1 MSDVVGYRVAIQEQ
15 RAAALKDRVQQ
26 LLAPFDGTER
36 ALDSGCGAGAL
47 AFALAPFVEHVVG
60 VDRSAELV
68 AAGNELAPPNCE
80 LIVGDATALPF
91 EYGSFDIAGCMRV
104 LHHARRPELVV
115 SELARVTRPGGR
127 ILLVD
132 QLGFVDPVVS
142 AETDRFEQAR
152 DPSHTRLLPDQDIRF
167 LLDANDLEVLTN
179 EIAREERDL
188 ERYLDLVGLEGDERR
203 RVSGMAPGAVYEV
216 EIGWYVA
223 RKRGG
228 LSLRRQPQVYGV
240 VRVVEVLQHPG
251 RRPRQHGLRH
261 RAEAVREPRHDQL
274 RLPALDR
281 RERPSSPRAPGRSRT
296 AARAASRGS
305 SDAGTPASSRTR
317 A

>member
-1 MSDVVGYRVAIQEQ
+1 
-15 RAAALKDRVQQ
+15 
-26 LLAPFDGTER
+26 
-36 ALDSGCGAGAL
+36 
-47 AFALAPFVEHVVG
+47 
-60 VDRSAELV
+60 
-68 AAGNELAPPNCE
+68 
-80 LIVGDATALPF
+80 
-91 EYGSFDIAGCMRV
+91 MRV

-203 RVSGMAPGAVYEV
+203 RVQRDGARRGLRGRDRLVRRAQARRADVGRGVWSMEAPDSRADLVVVGAGIV
-216 EIGWYVA
+216 GLAVA
-223 RKRGG
+223 RR
-228 LSLRRQPQVYGV
+228 L
-240 VRVVEVLQHPG
+240 
-251 RRPRQHGLRH
+251 H
-261 RAEAVREPRHDQL
+261 RK
-274 RLPALDR
+274 
-281 RERPSSPRAPGRSRT
+281 RSR
-296 AARAASRGS
+296 ARESA
-305 SDAGTPASSRTR
+305 
-317 A
+317 

>member
-15 RAAALKDRVQQ
+15 RSAALRDRVQQ

-36 ALDSGCGAGAL
+36 AVDSGCGAGAL
-47 AFALAPFVEHVVG
+47 AFALAPFVERVVG
-60 VDRSAELV
+60 VDRSADLV
-68 AAGNELAPPNCE
+68 AAGNEIAPPNCE
-80 LIVGDATALPF
+80 LIVGDATSLPF

-142 AETDRFEQAR
+142 AETDRFEKAR
-152 DPSHTRLLPDQDIRF
+152 DPSHERLLPDQDIRF

-179 EIAREERDL
+179 EIASEERDL

-228 LSLRRQPQVYGV
+228 L
-240 VRVVEVLQHPG
+240 H
-251 RRPRQHGLRH
+251 
-261 RAEAVREPRHDQL
+261 
-274 RLPALDR
+274 
-281 RERPSSPRAPGRSRT
+281 
-296 AARAASRGS
+296 
-305 SDAGTPASSRTR
+305 
-317 A
+317 

>member
-1 MSDVVGYRVAIQEQ
+1 MSDVVGYRLASQER
-15 RAAALKDRVQQ
+15 RAPELKDRVQQ

-47 AFALAPFVEHVVG
+47 AFALAPFVESVVG
-60 VDRSAELV
+60 VDRSTELV

-104 LHHARRPELVV
+104 LHHARRPELIV

-188 ERYLDLVGLEGDERR
+188 ERYLDLVGLEGEERR

-228 LSLRRQPQVYGV
+228 L
-240 VRVVEVLQHPG
+240 
-251 RRPRQHGLRH
+251 
-261 RAEAVREPRHDQL
+261 
-274 RLPALDR
+274 
-281 RERPSSPRAPGRSRT
+281 T
-296 AARAASRGS
+296 
-305 SDAGTPASSRTR
+305 
-317 A
+317 

>member
-1 MSDVVGYRVAIQEQ
+1 MSDVVGYRLASQER
-15 RAAALKDRVQQ
+15 RAEGLKDRVQQ
-26 LLAPFDGTER
+26 LLAPFDGDER

-47 AFALAPFVEHVVG
+47 AFALASFVERVVG
-60 VDRSAELV
+60 VDRSTELV

-104 LHHARRPELVV
+104 LHHTRRPELIV

-188 ERYLDLVGLEGDERR
+188 ERYLDLVGLEGEERR

-228 LSLRRQPQVYGV
+228 L
-240 VRVVEVLQHPG
+240 
-251 RRPRQHGLRH
+251 
-261 RAEAVREPRHDQL
+261 A
-274 RLPALDR
+274 
-281 RERPSSPRAPGRSRT
+281 
-296 AARAASRGS
+296 
-305 SDAGTPASSRTR
+305 
-317 A
+317 

>member
-1 MSDVVGYRVAIQEQ
+1 MSDVVGYRVAIQEE

-60 VDRSAELV
+60 VDLSTDLV

-80 LIVGDATALPF
+80 LSVGEATALPF

-142 AETDRFEQAR
+142 AETDRFEKAR

-179 EIAREERDL
+179 EIAPEQRDL

-203 RVSGMAPGAVYEV
+203 RVSGMAPGAVYQV

-228 LSLRRQPQVYGV
+228 LS
-240 VRVVEVLQHPG
+240 
-251 RRPRQHGLRH
+251 
-261 RAEAVREPRHDQL
+261 
-274 RLPALDR
+274 
-281 RERPSSPRAPGRSRT
+281 
-296 AARAASRGS
+296 
-305 SDAGTPASSRTR
+305 
-317 A
+317 